1 MKRYIYFL
9 LSIVFALALA
19 GCGGG
24 GGEEAAK
31 EPEATEAP
39 TEAPTEALT
48 EAPTEAPTEADYSAY
63 MGEWYS
69 GSVTFIVKEEKK
81 WVMQEKGET
90 FIAGHFVFDDNGNLI
105 MYDVEGLEVARILP
119 EDDGTL
125 YAELY
130 VEEMYNRV
138 DDFVFTREQSEGFE
152 DVIDDGGDS
161 EVVG

>member
-1 MKRYIYFL
+1 
-9 LSIVFALALA
+9 
-19 GCGGG
+19 
-24 GGEEAAK
+24 
-31 EPEATEAP
+31 
-39 TEAPTEALT
+39 
-48 EAPTEAPTEADYSAY
+48 
-63 MGEWYS
+63 
-69 GSVTFIVKEEKK
+69 
-81 WVMQEKGET
+81 MQEKGET